1 MCFFE
6 MFEWCFT
13 KFAYVY
19 YLEGGIMLLGIL
31 QTHSVSENDLLQDVW
46 NVVMLFLTFW
56 VIWSAL
62 TQYRASAS
70 LKLLSFNQ
78 KHPSKNLVFLIKFL

>member
-1 MCFFE
+1 
-6 MFEWCFT
+6 
-13 KFAYVY
+13 
-19 YLEGGIMLLGIL
+19 MLLGIL

-46 NVVMLFLTFW
+46 NVVMLW

-78 KHPSKNLVFLIKFL
+78 KHPSKNLVFLVKFL